1 MKRIFSYIVIL
12 VAALLLTGCS
22 VTTADK
28 MYSLPKRSDD
38 YNNLQ
43 SAIDKAMVGLEYCA
57 PLTGENQQTVQL
69 VDIDGDEIQEYLVFA
84 KGSDQLPL
92 KIFVF
97 DEVDGVFQRVDVLES
112 NGSAFEQVEYV
123 QMDDKPGMEIVFG
136 RQISDQL
143 IRTVSVYTFSAGEAE
158 LLLNANYTKFVT
170 VDLDMDS
177 KTEIFVLRPG
187 QTDTDNGVAE
197 LFGVENG
204 NMERSNEVDVS
215 GPIDHLKRIVVGN
228 LYDNITAVYT
238 ANAVSDTAL
247 VTDVYAYK
255 DGMLTNVSFSNESG
269 TSVQTLR
276 NYYVYADDIDN
287 DGIVELP
294 SLITMQTMNDARMGE
309 RHYLIRWYAMKLDGS
324 EVDKVFTYH
333 DFIGGW
339 YLELG
344 SKWASRL
351 TVQQAG
357 NTYEFYIWDE
367 SYQSTDKILTVYAL
381 TGQNREQEVQKDDR
395 FILLKTD
402 TVTYAASL
410 ESAADRYQITQESMV
425 RSFRLIQQDWKT
437 GEM

>member
-1 MKRIFSYIVIL
+1 MKRICSYIVIL
-12 VAALLLTGCS
+12 VAALLLAGCS

-57 PLTGENQQTVQL
+57 PLSGENQQTVQL

-97 DEVDGVFQRVDVLES
+97 DEVDGVFQRVDLLES
-112 NGSAFEQVEYV
+112 NGSAFELVEYV
-123 QMDDKPGMEIVFG
+123 QMDDKPGMELVFG

-177 KTEIFVLRPG
+177 KNELFVLRPG

-204 NMERSNEVDVS
+204 KMERSNEVDVS
-215 GPIDHLKRIVVGN
+215 GPIDHLKRIVVGK
-228 LYDNITAVYT
+228 LHDNQTAVYT

-255 DGMLTNVSFSNESG
+255 EGMLANVSFSNESG

-294 SLITMQTMNDARMGE
+294 SLITMQTMNDARTAE

-344 SKWASRL
+344 SRWASRL
-351 TVQQAG
+351 TVQQTG
-357 NTYEFYIWDE
+357 NTYEFYIWNE
-367 SYQSTDKILTVYAL
+367 SYQSADKILTVYAF

-395 FILLKTD
+395 FVLLKTD

-410 ESAADRYQITQESMV
+410 EAAADRYQITQESMV

>member
-1 MKRIFSYIVIL
+1 MKQICSYIVIFL
-12 VAALLLTGCS
+12 AALLLVGCS

-43 SAIDKAMVGLEYCA
+43 SAIDKAMVDLEYCA

-112 NGSAFEQVEYV
+112 NGSAFELVEFV
-123 QMDDKPGMEIVFG
+123 QMDDKPGMELVFG

-204 NMERSNEVDVS
+204 KMERSNEVDVS
-215 GPIDHLKRIVVGN
+215 GPIDHLKRIVVGK
-228 LYDNITAVYT
+228 LHDNITAVYT

-255 DGMLTNVSFSNESG
+255 DGMLANVSFSNESG

-294 SLITMQTMNDARMGE
+294 SLITMQTMNEAGTAE

-344 SKWASRL
+344 SRWASRL
-351 TVQQAG
+351 TVQQTG

-402 TVTYAASL
+402 TVTYTASL
-410 ESAADRYQITQESMV
+410 EAVADRYQITQESMV